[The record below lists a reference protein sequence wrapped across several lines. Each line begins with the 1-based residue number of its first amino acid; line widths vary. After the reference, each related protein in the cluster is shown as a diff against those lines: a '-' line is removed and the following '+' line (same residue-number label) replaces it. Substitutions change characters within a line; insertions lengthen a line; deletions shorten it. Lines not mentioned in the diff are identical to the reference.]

1 MMTLAPLRA
10 WRYDAQKVGA
20 LGDVWAPPYDV
31 ISPEAA
37 AELRSKHANNFVRL
51 TQPEASGS
59 GRYADAAR
67 TLDSWIADGILVR
80 DDAPSLYVHRHHFE
94 LNGEQ
99 HTRVGV
105 WGLLRLVPYEAGIVL
120 AHERTMK
127 GPKADRL
134 ALMKACRAHLSPIF
148 FICSDPDGSIG
159 RILGDE
165 MAGAASERAEFPAGQ
180 THELWRVSEPA
191 ALDRIARSMSEQVYL
206 IADGHHRYETAL
218 AYREALLSEGAPA
231 AGQGGGGGGGGG
243 GHHYILAY
251 VVPEGDRGLSL
262 EPTHRVMSGD
272 GHTDWRGA
280 IAAMEDDFRVQ
291 KLGGGAVGDA
301 MALLEDRAGRA
312 SFVLVVRGEE
322 GGWLLEPKES
332 VTDIPAVALHEMF
345 LAKLPGWSDA
355 QSEGEG
361 WGRVSYTRDPAEA
374 LEDVRSGAAQAAAL
388 LASSTVG
395 QIREAAR
402 AGQRLPTKTTY
413 FRPKVPTGIAIHR
426 IDPGEEIGT
435 G

>member
-10 WRYDAQKVGA
+10 VRYDVQRVGA

-37 AELRSKHANNFVRL
+37 AELRSKHANNIVRL
-51 TQPEASGS
+51 TQPEGSGGSGS

-80 DDAPSLYVHRHHFE
+80 DDVPSLYVHRHHFE
-94 LNGEQ
+94 LNGEPRA
-99 HTRVGV
+99 RVGV
-105 WGLLRLVPYEAGIVL
+105 WGLLRLVPFEAGIVL

-148 FICSDPDGSIG
+148 FICSDPDGSIS
-159 RILGDE
+159 RILGGE
-165 MAGAASERAEFPAGQ
+165 MAGAATERAEFPAGQ
-180 THELWRVSEPA
+180 AHEVWRVSEPA

-231 AGQGGGGGGGGG
+231 AGQGG
-243 GHHYILAY
+243 HHYILAY
-251 VVPEGDRGLSL
+251 VVPEGDQGLSL

-272 GHTDWRGA
+272 GQTDWRGA

-291 KLGGGAVGDA
+291 KLGEGAVGDA
-301 MALLEDRAGRA
+301 TALLKDQTGRA
-312 SFVLVVRGEE
+312 SFVFVVRGEE

-355 QSEGEG
+355 QSEGG
-361 WGRVSYTRDPAEA
+361 GRVSYKRDPAEA

-388 LASSTVG
+388 LAPSTVG